1 MLSVLGMVLFSW
13 FLGLMTPLCWRHL
26 RNWRG
31 QSEPL
36 QLGSGGHELVTKP
49 WGREEIWAQ
58 SPYYV
63 GKILV
68 IQAGESLSQ
77 QYHKVKDE
85 TLLVLEGRL
94 TLEVERG
101 DETAKVIL
109 HPRDTYRITPG
120 TIHRMV
126 AADGAVKLVE
136 VSTPELWDVVR
147 LSDKYGRVL

>member
-1 MLSVLGMVLFSW
+1 
-13 FLGLMTPLCWRHL
+13 
-26 RNWRG
+26 
-31 QSEPL
+31 
-36 QLGSGGHELVTKP
+36 
-49 WGREEIWAQ
+49 
-58 SPYYV
+58 
-63 GKILV
+63 V